1 MKSRFLLNRAG
12 DCRFLNLDGG
22 VPVGRAPRS
31 RHHAMPTKD
40 GFAPGHPLPP
50 FLSEHADEPDRLRV
64 VEARNRTGISSRVVL
79 TTRALIGMATAIG
92 ILTVE
97 DPVALFTTSLLEISA
112 LLPAI
117 GQSTAAIQSTSDPE
131 NLPPTT
137 SDAPTRREI
146 AAALEPADQSQT
158 KINPPSTE
166 DLFKQFQAW
175 AVAEDKRA
183 KVEPAPPVQDTP
195 EQVVQD
201 ARPNLEIMKTTRQ
214 VSPVRRV
221 RAEVRPRQNSL
232 SNAKQSQNGRVQGT
246 ASTRCTSTGPAG
258 AAVAWCGAF
267 GIRKVR
273 QVLSGRCPQKIIF
286 AQMREQGVRGV
297 LIYCSDYHCSHWTP
311 GSMPIIGPTMSGP

>member
-12 DCRFLNLDGG
+12 GCRFLNLDGG
-22 VPVGRAPRS
+22 VPVGRAPPRS

-40 GFAPGHPLPP
+40 GFAPGHPLPR

-183 KVEPAPPVQDTP
+183 KVEPAPPVQDAP

-201 ARPNLEIMKTTRQ
+201 ARPNLEIMKTARQ

-232 SNAKQSQNGRVQGT
+232 RNAKQSQNARVQ
-246 ASTRCTSTGPAG
+246 ARPVQDARAQVPPVQQSLG
-258 AAVAWCGAF
+258 A
-267 GIRKVR
+267 VR
-273 QVLSGRCPQKIIF
+273 SESEK
-286 AQMREQGVRGV
+286 
-297 LIYCSDYHCSHWTP
+297 
-311 GSMPIIGPTMSGP
+311 

>member
-12 DCRFLNLDGG
+12 GCRFLNLDGG

-183 KVEPAPPVQDTP
+183 KVETAPPVQDTP
-195 EQVVQD
+195 EQVVQG
-201 ARPNLEIMKTTRQ
+201 ARPNLEIRKTARQ
-214 VSPVRRV
+214 VLPVRRV

-232 SNAKQSQNGRVQGT
+232 RNAKQSQNARVQ
-246 ASTRCTSTGPAG
+246 ARPVQDARAQVPPVQQSLG
-258 AAVAWCGAF
+258 A
-267 GIRKVR
+267 VR
-273 QVLSGRCPQKIIF
+273 SESEK
-286 AQMREQGVRGV
+286 
-297 LIYCSDYHCSHWTP
+297 
-311 GSMPIIGPTMSGP
+311 